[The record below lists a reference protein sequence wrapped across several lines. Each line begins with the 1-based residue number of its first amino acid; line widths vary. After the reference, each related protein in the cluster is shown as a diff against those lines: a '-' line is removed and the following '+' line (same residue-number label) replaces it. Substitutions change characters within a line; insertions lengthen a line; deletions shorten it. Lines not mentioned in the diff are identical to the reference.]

1 MKEQEIRQ
9 LERIEESFMRQ
20 LLKTKK
26 SCPIHQI
33 YTDLGQVPARFDII
47 KLRLF
52 FFEVHFELRP

>member
-1 MKEQEIRQ
+1 MWNYFYESYYNSKEQEIRQ

-26 SCPIHQI
+26 ICPINQ
-33 YTDLGQVPARFDII
+33 LPARFDIM

-52 FFEVHFELRP
+52 L